1 MAKKKLDLSHTLAPL
16 DHELSDILRE
26 LIALKE
32 EDSPLF
38 SAAIDAFI
46 SKYGSSKYTSLD
58 DLLASSAAQASYN
71 SPEPIQPLDDLLK
84 DLLP

>member
-1 MAKKKLDLSHTLAPL
+1 MTKRKLDLSHTLAPL
-16 DHELSDILRE
+16 DNELQDILRE

-38 SAAIDAFI
+38 SAAIDDFI
-46 SKYGSSKYTSLD
+46 TKYGGTKYTSLE
-58 DLLASSAAQASYN
+58 DLLASSAAQASYT
-71 SPEPIQPLDDLLK
+71 SKESVTSLDELLK